1 MRVLI
6 LGISGMLGSAMYRF
20 FSEKN
25 THEVWGTVRNKSS
38 LRFFSEKD
46 HASII
51 SDVDVLNHHTLVTI
65 LAQVKPDYVINC
77 IGLVKQLAEVDDPLI
92 TLPVNAL
99 LPHQLA
105 RLCALGGARL
115 LQISTDCVFSG
126 NKGNYAE
133 NDISDATDLYGKSK
147 FIGELDYAHTVT
159 VRTSIVGHELQS
171 KHSLVDWFLS
181 QKETCK
187 GYTKAIFSGLPTI
200 TLAGIIHD
208 YIIPNTQL
216 SGVFHVAS
224 SPVSKFELL
233 SLIALQYDQKTALIE
248 DNTIVIDRSLNADKF
263 KLATGYVAPSWPV
276 LIKQL
281 HQYYQSLGNHRV

>member
-1 MRVLI
+1 
-6 LGISGMLGSAMYRF
+6 MLGSAMYRF
-20 FSEKN
+20 FSEKG

-38 LRFFSEKD
+38 LRFFPEKD

-105 RLCALGGARL
+105 RLCAFGGARL

-126 NKGNYAE
+126 SKGNYAE

-147 FIGELDYAHTVT
+147 FIGELDYPHTVT
-159 VRTSIVGHELQS
+159 VRTSIIGHELQS

-187 GYTKAIFSGLPTI
+187 GFTKAIFSGLPTI

-216 SGVFHVAS
+216 SGVYHVAS

-233 SLIALQYDQKTALIE
+233 SLIALQYDQKTAIIE